1 MENGK
6 DLEILR
12 TNLQS
17 SFWRKLKRILR
28 QNKKAVLLEFLFGSQ
43 GSTFQTHLTKELEE
57 KIQIF
62 KNQIA
67 SLQERVIHLENQNLV
82 MEGKLNMLS
91 ADDRRSKSHTVK
103 REQSDSTLKQNKAEN
118 ESNFVTLS
126 QIAEQEKI
134 EIIQTGF
141 QLQAEG
147 KISLKKYY
155 ESTVSEANSLFQSKG
170 YSIKY
175 ESIKSILFMTDK
187 TLSTIETVKQLE
199 KRLLRGPCW
208 GLLALVG

>member
-28 QNKKAVLLEFLFGSQ
+28 QNKKIALLQFLFGSQ
-43 GSTFQTHLTKELEE
+43 GSTLQTHLTKELEE

-175 ESIKSILFMTDK
+175 EGIRKSKLY
-187 TLSTIETVKQLE
+187 KQLKIGWE
-199 KRLLRGPCW
+199 
-208 GLLALVG
+208 AD

>member
-43 GSTFQTHLTKELEE
+43 GSTLQTHLTKELEE

-118 ESNFVTLS
+118 ESNFLTLS
-126 QIAEQEKI
+126 QISEEERV
-134 EIIQTGF
+134 EIIKKGF

-155 ESTVSEANSLFQSKG
+155 QSTDPDSLFQSKG

-175 ESIKSILFMTDK
+175 ETIKSILFMTHK
-187 TLSTIETVKQLE
+187 NISKF
-199 KRLLRGPCW
+199 KRIKNDSF
-208 GLLALVG
+208 